1 MISCSHHIKIS
12 KATIE
17 KDKPQDRWHFQ
28 CPPSSPQLSIASQ
41 LLLPG
46 FCFIENWKRKWFA
59 HKLAPIAWHSLGHK
73 DKKIWGWG
81 FNPKNLAAEPKYS
94 CYCWY
99 IQYID
104 QIVWSV
110 YKQTL
115 LPSYMTWWQTK
126 SQGFELFHRVWPFRL
141 LQQFWSESHQACW
154 RCSVAP
160 GRRKHCQRH
169 NGPEGRVH
177 LAKVTFWGHITS
189 SNTNLDHISSSESR
203 LSIN

>member
-1 MISCSHHIKIS
+1 M
-12 KATIE
+12 TT
-17 KDKPQDRWHFQ
+17 R
-28 CPPSSPQLSIASQ
+28 
-41 LLLPG
+41 
-46 FCFIENWKRKWFA
+46 
-59 HKLAPIAWHSLGHK
+59 APAVL
-73 DKKIWGWG
+73 KIWGWG

-160 GRRKHCQRH
+160 GRRKIE
-169 NGPEGRVH
+169 NIAKGTTDPRVEFILPKKLLEAMSQVQTQIFIKFIFRISTKNQLKISTKLQH
-177 LAKVTFWGHITS
+177 LHLT
-189 SNTNLDHISSSESR
+189 
-203 LSIN
+203 